1 MNSNWRN
8 QVSSVMLTKMIILHH
23 LYVSL
28 VSSFR
33 VPSVSPTLVTGR
45 HFTMV
50 AGVSSFTCLKTE
62 LKIPEFVPRQVCGEK
77 RLETWTVYWGLL
89 FSTTLPLHRQPA
101 CFPGIQDHLL
111 AMLCSSTLVQLKMTY
126 FTFQWS
132 PFFYIPANP
141 DPVKENQISS
151 DPGHLNSDHITNNE
165 VSITTEQIG
174 WSIWRSSDN
183 SYEEKTNGTEMP
195 WDHKDREKP
204 YSEELEPSPNSAMP
218 GEAWWPFS

>member
-23 LYVSL
+23 LHVSL

-101 CFPGIQDHLL
+101 CFPRYSGPSAGY
-111 AMLCSSTLVQLKMTY
+111 AMFVYTGTVEDDIFHISMKSIFLYSCKSWPCKGKSNIIWSWASQ
-126 FTFQWS
+126 QWS
-132 PFFYIPANP
+132 HYKQWSQYNHWTNRLVHLKIFWQL
-141 DPVKENQISS
+141 VWGKNQWYRNAMGSQ
-151 DPGHLNSDHITNNE
+151 G
-165 VSITTEQIG
+165 QG
-174 WSIWRSSDN
+174 
-183 SYEEKTNGTEMP
+183 KTILWGT
-195 WDHKDREKP
+195 WA
-204 YSEELEPSPNSAMP
+204 LAQ
-218 GEAWWPFS
+218 